1 MPGTETAP
9 MVIDTGRET
18 DLAAPP
24 IPMPTSSMPANEQMI
39 AAAQP
44 ATSRNDNNAIR
55 PHRDRSVAIRPQ

>member
-1 MPGTETAP
+1 MPSTGTAP
-9 MVIDTGRET
+9 MIIDAGRET

-44 ATSRNDNNAIR
+44 AASRNDNNAIQ
-55 PHRDRSVAIRPQ
+55 PLEIAALP